1 VHLPDGILAPAVW
14 APLAALTST
23 AVLGASAR
31 ARRLAAPRGVAAP
44 AAAPA
49 VLAAFVFAAQAF
61 QFPIPGGASGH
72 LLGGTLLAVLL
83 GPARAIVAMASVYA
97 TQAILFQDGGIAAL
111 GANIWNG
118 GIVPVLLGFG
128 IAEAGGRLFGER
140 GRRAGAGIGAFVGVL
155 AGASLCAAE
164 VGLSGSVPVA
174 PFLAAMLG
182 VHVWIALGEALI
194 TASLVRVLTPRALR
208 WDSPAAAPARRR
220 VAART
225 WIAAAAITA
234 VVVASQFLSSRASDG
249 LESSARRLGLAMDG
263 PPAEPPASLALFL
276 ASAGGAL
283 VCALLV
289 LAILA
294 RARSRSK

>member
-1 VHLPDGILAPAVW
+1 MHLPDGILAPAVW

-61 QFPIPGGASGH
+61 QFPIPGARRGTSSAERSSPYCWDPRARSSRWRRSTRRRRSSFRTAGSPRSEPTFGTAGSSRFCWDSGSPRPGAP
-72 LLGGTLLAVLL
+72 LRR
-83 GPARAIVAMASVYA
+83 AR
-97 TQAILFQDGGIAAL
+97 
-111 GANIWNG
+111 
-118 GIVPVLLGFG
+118 
-128 IAEAGGRLFGER
+128 
-140 GRRAGAGIGAFVGVL
+140 RRAGAGIGAFVGVL

-234 VVVASQFLSSRASDG
+234 VVAASQFLSSRAPDG

-263 PPAEPPASLALFL
+263 PRPNPRLARIILGI
-276 ASAGGAL
+276 SGGAL